1 MIKMTASQHLKE
13 IAELYKRSGDPRQ
26 WAFHNA
32 AKSVKNGS
40 TKYIGPKI
48 QQILDEFEDRQS
60 SGLYEKLSKRV
71 NKKKKQNLE
80 ASEFGFGTKNWDKL
94 YYSSRKLIREQADAI
109 KNA

>member
-1 MIKMTASQHLKE
+1 MVKMTATQHLKE

-26 WAFHNA
+26 WTFLKA
-32 AKSVKNGS
+32 AKSVKTGS

-48 QQILDEFEDRQS
+48 QQVLKEFAERQS

-71 NKKKKQNLE
+71 NKKKKIE
-80 ASEFGFGTKNWDKL
+80 ASEFGFGTKAWDDL
-94 YYSSRKLIREQADAI
+94 YYSSRKLVKEQADAI